1 VKILQE
7 FKTFAVRGNVIDLAI
22 GVIVGSAFGKIVT
35 SIVEDVVMPPIGLL
49 LGGVNFTDLFW
60 VLDSS
65 KAEPASLADAKA
77 NGVAVLAYGQFIN
90 TVINFLIIAFC
101 VFLLVKGI
109 NALRRKKEE
118 APADPSEKECP
129 YCLKAVPI
137 KATRCAHCT
146 SHLEASAADG
156 VRA

>member
-1 VKILQE
+1 MKILQE

-35 SIVEDVVMPPIGLL
+35 SVVEDVVMPPIGLL
-49 LGGVNFTDLFW
+49 LGGVNFTDLFFT
-60 VLDSS
+60 LDGSNY
-65 KAEPASLADAKA
+65 ETLAKA
-77 NGVAVLAYGQFIN
+77 RENSAPVIAYGQFIN

-109 NALRRKKEE
+109 NSLRRKKEE
-118 APADPSEKECP
+118 APAAPTEKDCP
-129 YCLKAVPI
+129 YCLKKVPL

-146 SHLEASAADG
+146 SQLSEGPEGA
-156 VRA
+156 RA

>member
-1 VKILQE
+1 

-35 SIVEDVVMPPIGLL
+35 SIVEDVIMPPIGLL
-49 LGGVNFTDLFW
+49 LGGVNFTDLFI

-65 KAEPASLADAKA
+65 KPEPASLADAKA

-101 VFLLVKGI
+101 IFLLVKGI
-109 NALRRKKEE
+109 NALRGKKEE
-118 APADPSEKECP
+118 EPAAPTEKDCP
-129 YCLKAVPI
+129 YCLKKVPL

-146 SHLEASAADG
+146 SQLEASAADG
-156 VRA
+156 ARA

>member
-1 VKILQE
+1 MKILQE

-65 KAEPASLADAKA
+65 KAKPASLADAKA

-109 NALRRKKEE
+109 NSLRRKKEE
-118 APADPSEKECP
+118 APASPKEKDCP
-129 YCLKAVPI
+129 YCLKQVPI

-146 SHLEASAADG
+146 SQLGEGAEGA
-156 VRA
+156 RA